1 MDIEKIIETK
11 ERLNQK
17 LSAALSTMEYHPN
30 EISQIKSQIKENQAQ
45 CPHKSSKYNWAIVNN
60 ICPYC
65 LKKLG

>member
-30 EISQIKSQIKENQAQ
+30 EISQIKS
-45 CPHKSSKYNWAIVNN
+45 
-60 ICPYC
+60 
-65 LKKLG
+65 